1 MSTTI
6 EQRISELREEWRTTP
21 ERRSTIELQ
30 VKYLKKAL
38 TLPKYIPFTEKPKQ
52 LTAQEIKESLFAG

>member
-1 MSTTI
+1 MPPTI
-6 EQRISELREEWRTTP
+6 EQRISELREEENNP

-38 TLPKYIPFTEKPKQ
+38 TLPKYLPFIKKPEP
-52 LTAQEIKESLFAG
+52 LTAQEIKESLFMV